1 MKFEVQD
8 TGQGVPP
15 EALVRIFDRFYQVDP
30 SRPGGEKHGAGLGLS
45 IVQEIV
51 QAHGGRIGVRS
62 QVGRGTT
69 FELSLPLSQAAATT
83 LMRRK
88 K

>member
-8 TGQGVPP
+8 TGRGVPP
-15 EALVRIFDRFYQVDP
+15 EALKCIFDRFYQVDP

-45 IVQEIV
+45 IAHEIV

-62 QVGRGTT
+62 QVGQGTT
-69 FELSLPLSQAAATT
+69 FELTLPLSQAAATT
-83 LMRRK
+83 LIRRK